1 MPRTK
6 RGVISYAAR
15 DIGERLNARAMVA
28 FTTSGDTARRVAR
41 LHSRLPLLVF
51 TPNQQ
56 VRSQLALT
64 WGAETFLVRE
74 VNSTDEIMQ
83 VIDEQLLTMENYNA
97 GDTLVVVAGTPPGNE
112 GNTNMIHFHVI
123 GEDAR

>member
-1 MPRTK
+1 M
-6 RGVISYAAR
+6 
-15 DIGERLNARAMVA
+15 
-28 FTTSGDTARRVAR
+28 AR

-112 GNTNMIHFHVI
+112 GNTNMIHVHVI